1 MRVALRA
8 AGVADL
14 DAIMALEERLFVS
27 DAWSRETMRLELAS
41 PHGHYLAAV
50 DDAGTLIG
58 YAGAALPADGDF
70 GEIQTI
76 GVDAAARGRGL
87 GRALMAALLAEARRR
102 GVPRM
107 LLEVRADNPVAQS
120 LYASLGFE
128 TIAVRPRYYQ
138 PDDVDALVQE
148 LVLTPPRSAPAIGQ
162 EVLG

>member
-1 MRVALRA
+1 MSVALRTA
-8 AGVADL
+8 SVADL

-50 DDAGTLIG
+50 DEADALLG
-58 YAGAALPADGDF
+58 YAGAALPVGGDF

-76 GVDAAARGRGL
+76 GVDEAARGRGL
-87 GRALMAALLAEARRR
+87 GRTLMEALLARARER

-128 TIAVRPRYYQ
+128 IIAVRPRYYQ

-148 LVLTPPRSAPAIGQ
+148 LVLSPPRPAPAIGQ

>member
-1 MRVALRA
+1 MSVALRP
-8 AGVADL
+8 AGAADL
-14 DAIMALEERLFVS
+14 DAIMALEERLFTS

-41 PHGHYLAAV
+41 PHGLYLAAI
-50 DDAGTLIG
+50 DDADVLIG
-58 YAGAALPADGDF
+58 YAGAALPSGGDF

-76 GVDAAARGRGL
+76 GVDEAARGRGL
-87 GRALMAALLAEARRR
+87 GRTLMERLLGEARRR

>member
-1 MRVALRA
+1 MNVLLRA
-8 AGVADL
+8 ASVVDL
-14 DAIMALEERLFVS
+14 DAIMALEERLFVT
-27 DAWSRETMRLELAS
+27 DAWSRETMRLELAG

-50 DDAGTLIG
+50 DEADALLG
-58 YAGAALPADGDF
+58 YAGAALPSGGDF

-76 GVDAAARGRGL
+76 GVDEAARGRGL
-87 GRALMAALLAEARRR
+87 GRTLMEALLAEARRR
-102 GVPRM
+102 GIPRM

-148 LVLTPPRSAPAIGQ
+148 LVLTPPRTAPAIGQ